1 LDLASDT
8 NSTKPGTPIAV
19 RPWPWVVSLVCVLV
33 ALVFFG
39 RNLDFSAYAHPDE
52 PGKIAQIVEGR
63 HNFNHPLLMLNSVRF
78 LTGALGKSQDAEF
91 VKLAGRWSSV
101 VFSSLA
107 VGLLVLVAGRLHG
120 RFVAAA
126 AGVFLI
132 TNPMLFQLSHF
143 FKEDP
148 ALLFGLSLTLV
159 AMLVFSSSKS
169 APAAVFLG
177 VASACTVSGKYAGA
191 LIIPFSIYI
200 IFACSE
206 NRRRD
211 LAAMLLACGVAF
223 GLINLPLLA
232 APIGGY
238 RSLKREVALLA
249 GVHSHE
255 FLNVEPYWIYGRYY
269 LESATAALTVLMLAY
284 GYTIFKRGFRLNPVE
299 CVIIVWP
306 LVYVGVLTFQTRPFE
321 RYLLPASCLFACL
334 SAFGLGSLF
343 ALPAGRILAA
353 LAVVAAI
360 IPQAPRLYRI
370 EREFIQDRQAEVAQF
385 LESHLPSGSVLMA
398 DSRVYLP
405 PLNGRSV
412 VRRALSDNDTIE
424 GLIALGFTHVA
435 VTSRKYAQF
444 FAKTPRNKTL
454 DIGHLENVRAS
465 YERLFQDGILVK
477 EWKSEDKNGRN
488 RFLRIYSIENARSS
502 TKNSMAFPNSSPSP

>member
-1 LDLASDT
+1 
-8 NSTKPGTPIAV
+8 V

-159 AMLVFSSSKS
+159 AMLVFSSSRR

-177 VASACTVSGKYAGA
+177 VASACAVSGKYAGA

-200 IFACSE
+200 IFVCSE

-223 GLINLPLLA
+223 FLINLPAFTNQKAASQSLQKEIDLLTGA
-232 APIGGY
+232 RAH
-238 RSLKREVALLA
+238 K
-249 GVHSHE
+249 
-255 FLNVEPYWIYGRYY
+255 FLTPVPHRIYGRIYF
-269 LESATAALTVLMLAY
+269 ESSTPILAGLLLAY
-284 GYTIFKRGFRLNPVE
+284 GFGLLKRGFRLSPNEWVLIIWPVF
-299 CVIIVWP
+299 
-306 LVYVGVLTFQTRPFE
+306 YVGLLAFQTRPFD
-321 RYLLPASCLFACL
+321 RYLLPAAAILACL
-334 SAFGLGSLF
+334 SAAGLSTVLKLKHGTVLAVLLVALSLAWQVPRLHRADRGF
-343 ALPAGRILAA
+343 KQDKPRIL
-353 LAVVAAI
+353 L
-360 IPQAPRLYRI
+360 IPTPNDCFDPIPR
-370 EREFIQDRQAEVAQF
+370 RE
-385 LESHLPSGSVLMA
+385 
-398 DSRVYLP
+398 
-405 PLNGRSV
+405 
-412 VRRALSDNDTIE
+412 
-424 GLIALGFTHVA
+424 
-435 VTSRKYAQF
+435 
-444 FAKTPRNKTL
+444 NKTAK
-454 DIGHLENVRAS
+454 HAKPRS
-465 YERLFQDGILVK
+465 F
-477 EWKSEDKNGRN
+477 
-488 RFLRIYSIENARSS
+488 FL
-502 TKNSMAFPNSSPSP
+502 T